1 MHACC
6 MLSCSVVSDSMWPHG
21 LQPTR
26 LLCPWDFPGKSTR
39 VGYHALFEGI
49 FPTQGWNTHLSCLLH
64 WQAGSLPQAPPGK
77 PLRYMCGQHRIL
89 SLHRLWENQGRNNSN
104 SDNKPRVFCKR
115 LRGELCDEILKQ
127 DATDQATILARFA
140 VTLCRG
146 GPGQLHKKWA
156 PEGVIVAGRNHFWL
170 HVGTV
175 SLTFFP
181 LLLLL

>member
-115 LRGELCDEILKQ
+115 LRGELCDEIFNRRRLTKPRSWPALRSPCVEVVQDSCTKNELLK
-127 DATDQATILARFA
+127 
-140 VTLCRG
+140 V
-146 GPGQLHKKWA
+146 
-156 PEGVIVAGRNHFWL
+156 
-170 HVGTV
+170 
-175 SLTFFP
+175 
-181 LLLLL
+181 